1 MSDTA
6 QPVLHY
12 AVRDD
17 IAVLGM
23 NNPPVN
29 GLGNA
34 LRAAIM
40 EHLKKAAAD
49 AAVKAVVIIG
59 SAKFFSGGA
68 DIREFNQKRLPPDL
82 PEVNNQQDAMQK
94 PLVAA
99 IGGFALGGGLELA
112 LACHFRVALPRS
124 QVGLPE
130 VKLGILPGSG
140 GTQRLPRIIPM
151 AEAVRLMTTGA
162 MLPVEKAKEY
172 GLIDEIVQGDLLE
185 GALSFTRKILESK
198 APLRRIRDQKAK
210 LDGDPKAFFAQV
222 REQVAKESKGY
233 PAPLEIVAC
242 AEAAAT
248 LPFDEGRKQERVG
261 FDRLMQGPESKALR
275 HMFFAERQTAKIPD
289 VPEDTPVREV
299 KKAAVIGAGT
309 MGGGIAMNFANAGI
323 PVTLIDMSQ
332 AAVEKGLGIIRKNYA
347 ATVSKG
353 RLKQEDMDKRMGL
366 INPSTDLSSVSS
378 SDIIVE
384 AVFERMDV
392 KKDLFGKLDAMAKPG
407 AILATNTSPLDVD
420 EIAAATKRPQDVI
433 GTHFFSPANVMR
445 LLEVVRG
452 KRTDK
457 SVLATTM
464 KLGKALKKVPV
475 VSGVCDGF
483 IGNRMLEKYGQQS
496 LFLLDEGATPQQVDG
511 ALAKFGMAMGPFTM
525 YDMAGNDIGWEIRK
539 RRYQERPDFVY
550 SKIADRICEQGR
562 FGQKTGKGFYKYE
575 AGNRKPIPD
584 PDVDKILDSYRS
596 EIGTK
601 KRSISDEEIV
611 ERLIYALVNE
621 GAHILEEG
629 IALRASDIDMVY
641 LTGYGFP
648 PYRGG
653 PMFYADTVGLDKVLA
668 SIQSFQKGYQGN
680 QWKPAPLL
688 AKLAKEGRKF
698 NE

>member
-1 MSDTA
+1 MSEAA
-6 QPVLHY
+6 QY
-12 AVRDD
+12 AVRDG
-17 IAVLGM
+17 IAVITL

-34 LRAAIM
+34 LRAAVM
-40 EHLKKAAAD
+40 EHLKKAEAD
-49 AAVKAVVIIG
+49 AAVRAVVIIG

-68 DIREFNQKRLPPDL
+68 DIREFSATRLPPDL
-82 PEVNNQQDAMQK
+82 PDVNNQQDSMGK

-112 LACHFRVALPRS
+112 LACHYRIALPRS
-124 QVGLPE
+124 QLGLPE

-151 AEAVRLMTTGA
+151 TEAVRMMTTGA
-162 MLPVEKAKEY
+162 MISAERAKEL
-172 GLIDEIVQGDLLE
+172 GLVDEIVQGDLLE
-185 GALSFTRKILESK
+185 SALAFAKQAIGK
-198 APLRRIRDQKAK
+198 PLRRIRDQKAK

-261 FDRLMQGPESKALR
+261 FDRLMKGTESKALR

-289 VPEDTPVREV
+289 VPEDTPVRTV

-323 PVTLIDMSQ
+323 PVTLIDMNQ
-332 AAVEKGLGIIRKNYA
+332 AAVDKGIGIIRKNYA
-347 ATVSKG
+347 ATVAKG
-353 RLKQEDMDKRMGL
+353 RLKQEEMDQRLGFIKETTKL
-366 INPSTDLSSVSS
+366 EEIKDA
-378 SDIIVE
+378 DIIVE

-392 KKDLFGKLDAMAKPG
+392 KQDIFRQLDALAKPG
-407 AILATNTSPLDVD
+407 AILATNTSTLDVD
-420 EIAAATKRPQDVI
+420 QIAAGTKRPQDVI

-452 KRTDK
+452 KHTDK
-457 SVLATTM
+457 GVLATTM
-464 KLGKALKKVPV
+464 KLGKTLKKVAV

-511 ALAKFGMAMGPFTM
+511 AMAKFGMAMGPFTM

-550 SKIADRICEQGR
+550 SRIADRICEQGR

-575 AGNRKPIPD
+575 PGNRKPIPD
-584 PDVDKILDSYRS
+584 PDVQKIMDSYRT
-596 EIGTK
+596 EIGAK
-601 KRSISDEEIV
+601 PRAISDEEIV
-611 ERLIYALVNE
+611 ERLTYALVNE
-621 GAHILEEG
+621 GAQILEEG

-653 PMFYADTVGLDKVLA
+653 PMFYADTVGLDKVLK
-668 SIQSFQKGYQGN
+668 SIEGFQKGYQGA

-688 AKLAKEGRKF
+688 VKLAKAGRKF